1 MSGPFDR
8 PRGAQDP
15 RGEAADAAEI
25 RDATPLRRTPA
36 RGARSTRPGVTDEI
50 RLLQGLSEGVP
61 LRTLCRELGLGR
73 WVVYRWIEA
82 DEGFAARVAQA
93 RVQGH
98 DALAEEA
105 LEIAD
110 ASEGDWKER
119 ERGSGGLVAITDH
132 IQRAK
137 LRVDT
142 RLRLLAKW
150 DPRRYGEATMLKHAD
165 AEGGRVDLAK
175 LIAERRAVVAAERAA
190 EEAAEATEAA
200 KTGGALQREEGD
212 DEPR

>member
-8 PRGAQDP
+8 PRGGAP
-15 RGEAADAAEI
+15 RAA
-25 RDATPLRRTPA
+25 PP
-36 RGARSTRPGVTDEI
+36 GAPGVADEI

-73 WVVYRWIEA
+73 WVVYRWIDA
-82 DEGFAARVAQA
+82 DERFAARVAQA
-93 RVQGH
+93 RLQGH

-119 ERGSGGLVAITDH
+119 ERGSGGPVAVTDH

-150 DPRRYGEATMLKHAD
+150 DPRRYGEATLLKQAEG
-165 AEGGRVDLAK
+165 EGGRIDLAA
-175 LIAERRAVVAAERAA
+175 LIAERRALVAAKRAA
-190 EEAAEATEAA
+190 EETAEATEAA
-200 KTGGALQREEGD
+200 QAAGAEGVVPGGEGD
-212 DEPR
+212 HEPR

>member
-1 MSGPFDR
+1 MSGTEDR
-8 PRGAQDP
+8 PDGQ
-15 RGEAADAAEI
+15 ADAAP
-25 RDATPLRRTPA
+25 RAMVPLRRPRSRLARPA
-36 RGARSTRPGVTDEI
+36 RPGASDEI
-50 RLLQGLSEGVP
+50 RLLEGLSEGVP
-61 LRTLCRELGLGR
+61 LRALCRELGLGR
-73 WVVYRWIEA
+73 WIVYRWIEA
-82 DEGFAARVAQA
+82 DPGFAARVAQA
-93 RVQGH
+93 RMQGH

-119 ERGSGGLVAITDH
+119 ERGSGGPVAVTDH

-150 DPRRYGEATMLKHAD
+150 DPRRYGEATLLKHAD
-165 AEGGRVDLAK
+165 AEGGRIDLAK
-175 LIAERRAVVAAERAA
+175 LIAERRATVAAGRAA
-190 EEAAEATEAA
+190 EDAAGTVATNAA
-200 KTGGALQREEGD
+200 QGGEGS